1 MNASRRFAAIVP
13 PLAALASLL
22 IFAIAPPACS
32 QSTDLTANHAGLSVE
47 WIQKTEGPASD
58 FALGDG
64 DGDGDIDLFVIDN
77 SLLQF
82 WRNNGRGE
90 FEVQRT
96 PICTFPVASVL
107 AMDVDGDSRIDV
119 VAAARTAVGGI
130 AVLRGLGAGRFAVP
144 EISLAGR
151 EYLKLVDCGIDADG
165 SRKIIGSLNE
175 PTLGFDV
182 LVPER
187 LACRVVAT
195 HPMDLAVHWIAS
207 GDFNHDR
214 WTDVVIS
221 ASNEDFRAPIHVLL
235 GTRAGLQPAAE
246 IPSLGT
252 PFPPVPIDVDGDGNL
267 DLVIGNGSNA
277 CVFIGDGT
285 GRTWTEGGCLGPEA
299 PSRRAFASDLNQDG
313 RPELLVSR
321 RENSAG
327 MFLDEYQGAGDLR
340 GSPPREYSYMFA
352 RENGTP
358 VSAILSADLNGDG
371 FRDLALRSDMQE
383 GYFSVPGMIAVILA
397 RPDGT
402 LGGIRFQP
410 IPGHGFELAAA
421 RLQRGERPHLVFAGK
436 PWISQDLG
444 VFMTL
449 LEDDGLQPP
458 FRIGD
463 GTAVRVADLN
473 RDGRDDLIIGTES
486 NRTEIRLT
494 SSDGRPGDVSAR
506 VSGTIE
512 DVGDVDR
519 DQRPDLLVRRP
530 DGSLD
535 VVWGHPRNRF
545 DRSDQIPRNPALLDW
560 NDARERATL
569 ADIDGDGRK
578 EVVQLRLHYSHR
590 EDGPRPPDTV
600 TVHGV
605 SGAGRVRLLGLSEIG
620 PLLPPH
626 NHYFQLRAANLDGLP
641 GDELVVMID
650 PWGDSPCRLIVL
662 HPVGAAGYALGSV
675 SQFSGEGPA
684 FLSLADLDGDGNLD
698 AACTNNLD
706 GFEGVV
712 HVRWNDGHGNF
723 AGNWARRIASA
734 PARGIANGDFDG
746 DGLPDL
752 AIMAPRWESTSH
764 IAFIFGRRE
773 GVSAPVHDATF
784 ATAPDAVAS
793 DLVIHDLS
801 PNPARGEFS
810 IRWSVPASGPASI
823 DLLDVAGRR
832 VRGAPVDSRGA
843 RDGEARF
850 DGLERLPAGLYWVR
864 LRQGNQT
871 VTKRVALIR

>member
-1 MNASRRFAAIVP
+1 MTSRP
-13 PLAALASLL
+13 PTSLP
-22 IFAIAPPACS
+22 FAILLTLSIASSAS
-32 QSTDLTANHAGLSVE
+32 ALSTDLTANHPGLSVE
-47 WIQKTEGPASD
+47 WIQKTEGLVSD

-77 SLLQF
+77 FRLQF

-90 FEVQRT
+90 FDVQRT
-96 PICTFPVASVL
+96 PICTFLVASVL

-119 VAAARTAVGGI
+119 VAAARTAIGGV

-144 EISLAGR
+144 EISAAGR

-299 PSRRAFASDLNQDG
+299 PSRRAFASDLDQDG

-321 RENSAG
+321 RENSDG
-327 MFLDEYQGAGDLR
+327 MFLDEYRGVGDLR
-340 GSPPREYSYMFA
+340 GSSPRVYSYMFA
-352 RENGTP
+352 HENGPP
-358 VSAILSADLNGDG
+358 VNALLSADLNGDG
-371 FRDLALRSDMQE
+371 LRDLVLRSDGQD
-383 GYFSVPGMIAVILA
+383 GYSRTPAMVEVLLA
-397 RPDGT
+397 RPGGT

-410 IPGHGFELAAA
+410 IPGTGFELAAA
-421 RLQRGERPHLVFAGK
+421 RLQRGERPSLVFAGK
-436 PWISQDLG
+436 PWFTEDLG
-444 VFMTL
+444 VFMTS
-449 LEDDGLQPP
+449 LEGDGLLPP
-458 FRIGD
+458 RRIGD
-463 GTAVRVADLN
+463 GTSVRVADLN
-473 RDGRDDLIIGTES
+473 RDGRDDLIIGTEP

-506 VSGTIE
+506 ISGTVL
-512 DVGDVDR
+512 DVADIDH
-519 DQRPDLLVRRP
+519 DQRPDLLVSRP
-530 DGSLD
+530 GDGLD

-545 DRSDQIPRNPALLDW
+545 DRSDRIPLSPAPLY
-560 NDARERATL
+560 DAREQVTL
-569 ADIDGDGRK
+569 ADVDGDGRK
-578 EVVQLRLHYSHR
+578 EVVQLRLHYSDR
-590 EDGPRPPDTV
+590 ESEPRPPDTV
-600 TVHGV
+600 TVHRI
-605 SGAGRVRLLGLSEIG
+605 SGAGKVRLLAVSELE
-620 PLLPPH
+620 PLLPLH
-626 NHYFQLRAANLDGLP
+626 GRNFELRAVDLDGLP
-641 GDELVVMID
+641 GDELVVMED
-650 PWGDSPCRLIVL
+650 PWGDTPCVLFVL
-662 HPVGAAGYALGSV
+662 HPVGVAGYVLGSV
-675 SQFSGEGPA
+675 SKFWGEGPA
-684 FLSLADLDGDGNLD
+684 FLSLDDLDGDGDLD
-698 AACTNNLD
+698 AACTTNLD
-706 GFEGVV
+706 GYLGVV
-712 HVRWNDGHGNF
+712 HVRWNDGHGNLT
-723 AGNWARRIASA
+723 GDWARRIASA
-734 PARGIANGDFDG
+734 SARGIASGDFDG

-752 AIMAPRWESTSH
+752 AVMATRWESTTN
-764 IAFIFGRRE
+764 IAFVFGRRAD
-773 GVSAPVHDATF
+773 VSAPVHDATF
-784 ATAPDAVAS
+784 ASAPGAAAS
-793 DLVIHDLS
+793 DLTIRDLS
-801 PNPARGEFS
+801 PNPARGEFT
-810 IRWSVPASGPASI
+810 IRWSVPASGPATI

-832 VRGAPVDSRGA
+832 VQGAPVDSRGA
-843 RDGEARF
+843 RDGETRF
-850 DGLERLPAGLYWVR
+850 DGLDDLPAGLYWVR
-864 LRQGNQT
+864 LRQGRQT